1 MTPTQLLRSLAPRR
15 DGRAGTAA
23 ASWRTPVTMAVLTLT
38 AALAAALGSRTGTTS
53 FRLSEP
59 TDVLALPTATV
70 PAQAATVALTLVMA
84 ALCAAA
90 ALRVRAG
97 RPPARA
103 LAPAFGTAF
112 VLALLTWAAAGAT
125 VPVVGLLGGA
135 LALSI
140 PLVFGAMG
148 GVLSE
153 RVGVVNVAIE
163 GQLLAGACVSAVVA
177 TVTGQPLVG
186 LVAAVVAGA
195 LVATVLAVFSVRYL
209 VDQVIVGIVLNV
221 LVTGL
226 TGFFYSTALAPD
238 AARLN
243 APARL
248 PQIALP
254 VLGDLPVVGPVL
266 FRQTVVVYAMYVVVA
281 VVWVVLFRTR
291 QGLRIR
297 AVGEHPEAA
306 DTVGIDV
313 RATRVRVV
321 ALAGAVAG
329 LGGAY
334 FTLGSVGGFGKD
346 MTAGAG
352 FIALAAVILGGWHPL
367 RAAAAALL
375 FGFVSNLQNVL
386 GIVGSPLPSELMLML
401 PYLVTVLAVAGV
413 VGKVRAPAA
422 SGTAYE
428 GAS

>member
-15 DGRAGTAA
+15 DGHAGTAA
-23 ASWRTPVTMAVLTLT
+23 ASWRTPVTMAVLTLA
-38 AALAAALGSRTGTTS
+38 AALAAALGPRTGTTS

-84 ALCAAA
+84 ALCTAA

-97 RPPARA
+97 RAPARA